1 MVKFGEIFKD
11 LVFADWAEGY
21 IMYHHLKPLVKRMG
35 LIMGDRDRVAN
46 LRFVQRSQEDA
57 EEAFWLALEQEIKKA
72 SDFYLMQISR
82 VEEHLS
88 KVTWAMD
95 KVKKLQEFLI
105 DEGLLTDFL
114 PNGLYGPK
122 TLDAMA
128 KYRGGAVLPDASP
141 SSLDEIANFYATLD
155 RLQEFVILNYVV
167 IAKIVKKYI
176 KNAKSDAMRLKVLDL
191 LPDLPIFATPG
202 LVDLMCKAEAL
213 VAGDVAVGT
222 ARVMEG
228 EAWIESRV
236 VYSRIMS
243 LAARAE
249 KEVSFPPLPF
259 TVYSRSKVDAEPC
272 RQQCASVAEDCLTTA
287 LKECQSPVAHPSKS
301 SRKEKWS
308 SGQLAQ
314 GSRPVTQEAESKQR
328 KVYKV
333 ALTGGPC
340 AGKTSSLT
348 SIADYFRGLGWRVY
362 VAKESA
368 SIVLGGG
375 VNFANLNSEQI
386 FEVQLAIV
394 RNMMTLESSYEAICM
409 ASDAGEKCLVV
420 CDRGIMDASVYCDE
434 ETWSRVMKSVGLDH
448 SSACDAR

>member
-1 MVKFGEIFKD
+1 M
-11 LVFADWAEGY
+11 
-21 IMYHHLKPLVKRMG
+21 
-35 LIMGDRDRVAN
+35 RV
-46 LRFVQRSQEDA
+46 R
-57 EEAFWLALEQEIKKA
+57 
-72 SDFYLMQISR
+72 
-82 VEEHLS
+82 
-88 KVTWAMD
+88 
-95 KVKKLQEFLI
+95 
-105 DEGLLTDFL
+105 
-114 PNGLYGPK
+114 
-122 TLDAMA
+122 
-128 KYRGGAVLPDASP
+128 
-141 SSLDEIANFYATLD
+141 
-155 RLQEFVILNYVV
+155 
-167 IAKIVKKYI
+167 
-176 KNAKSDAMRLKVLDL
+176 VLDL
-191 LPDLPIFATPG
+191 LPSWQIFFTPG

-236 VYSRIMS
+236 IYSRIMS

-259 TVYSRSKVDAEPC
+259 TVYSRSKVDMEPQ
-272 RQQCASVAEDCLTTA
+272 RQCASVAEDCLTTA
-287 LKECQSPVAHPSKS
+287 LMECQSPVAHPARSSK
-301 SRKEKWS
+301 KEGWS
-308 SGQLAQ
+308 STHLSQDP
-314 GSRPVTQEAESKQR
+314 RPVTHEVVGKQR

-368 SIVLGGG
+368 SIILGGG

-409 ASDAGEKCLVV
+409 ASDDGEKCLVV
-420 CDRGIMDASVYCDE
+420 CDRGIMDASVYCDHA
-434 ETWSRVMKSVGLDH
+434 TWMRVMESVGLDH